1 MGHST
6 RKTVAAGA
14 AALLAASLVT
24 AVAATTSEAAAPAK
38 AERITSVSQLKESVK
53 AAAELELQNAE
64 AGIGGSTG
72 GQISRVASTAA
83 C

>member
-1 MGHST
+1 MGNST
-6 RKTVAAGA
+6 RKTAAAGA

-24 AVAATTSEAAAPAK
+24 AVAATTSEAAPAK
-38 AERITSVSQLKESVK
+38 PERITSVAQLKESVK
-53 AAAELELQNAE
+53 AAAELERQNGE

-72 GQISRVASTAA
+72 GQVTRLASGTA